1 MLLYVSRILKTSN
14 VQKIKSALQQK
25 HVTVTLVIV
34 MVCFLLCWSPYIV
47 YSCMLLYMDEKD
59 AVPKFLNPI
68 VSAYILHAT
77 MVNTNICFFVQF
89 YL

>member
-1 MLLYVSRILKTSN
+1 M
-14 VQKIKSALQQK
+14 
-25 HVTVTLVIV
+25 TLVIV

-77 MVNTNICFFVQF
+77 MVNSNICFFLF
-89 YL
+89 TFTYSLPLNLKLFNIFF